1 VGWSAGE
8 EREAWVY
15 AAGAGVRARTHGTA
29 EEARGEAGAEARGG
43 GRGVRAWVH
52 GAADGG
58 DSVLRWI
65 NIERWKTRV
74 TD

>member
-1 VGWSAGE
+1 
-8 EREAWVY
+8 VY
-15 AAGAGVRARTHGTA
+15 AAGAGVRARAHGTA